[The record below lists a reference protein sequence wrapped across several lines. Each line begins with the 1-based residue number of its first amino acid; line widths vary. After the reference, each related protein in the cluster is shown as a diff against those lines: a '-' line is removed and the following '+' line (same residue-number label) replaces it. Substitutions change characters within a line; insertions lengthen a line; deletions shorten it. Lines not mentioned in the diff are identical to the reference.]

1 MSAGIILSVFNY
13 LLLHHLVENSYC
25 IGYLNR
31 LAIVEEENKNN
42 SVSLLRYNYSRNFD
56 DELIWCIG
64 SEENNTLT

>member
-1 MSAGIILSVFNY
+1 MSVFNY

-42 SVSLLRYNYSRNFD
+42 SVCCVIIIHGILMMS
-56 DELIWCIG
+56 
-64 SEENNTLT
+64 